1 MEIFQK
7 QFDKIAEPLVKEFEA
22 LANLASNSNGDLFTG
37 GSSQQESIIK
47 EYGLQE
53 EIKELMSFLG
63 TVMKD
68 PKKYQE
74 NP

>member
-37 GSSQQESIIK
+37 GSSQ
-47 EYGLQE
+47 
-53 EIKELMSFLG
+53 
-63 TVMKD
+63 
-68 PKKYQE
+68 
-74 NP
+74 